1 MKIICLVISC
11 FSLSNAQFAGGF
23 DYDYLDYET
32 GGNYRGKYIG
42 DLSTHHHQVSGSV
55 YAVDKYTLLLKD
67 FTYNGGGKD
76 TFFMVGTTNQPS
88 RKGDIVP
95 NEYGKTNVLHR
106 YLNQEFTL
114 TVPNGKTIGELEWF
128 AVYDL
133 TEYEAYGSLRIPS
146 GFEPPDTYI
155 ASHLEG
161 RSNNIDADRVLVLDS
176 KTIMLEQFFY
186 DGKAGKGVHFYV
198 GRGPQPSSK
207 GVVVPD
213 ELGYLEPLRSYHG
226 EDVTLQLP
234 GTTTISDVRW
244 ISVYD
249 IDNQLD
255 LGHVIISENINVPP
269 SLSDVVDPDIQLPHC
284 QRLHSDLQ
292 VAWSVFSPSIT
303 IQLIA
308 NIDKDNEYIGFGFSP
323 KGSSQMVGSDVA
335 IAYYDG
341 NLGYVDDY
349 NITAKSPCSGIL
361 GVKKGV
367 CRDDDAHG
375 GQNDNQIQSYDN
387 HQRDG
392 IVTFTYRKT
401 IGNSHDAG
409 DLAIDEDGPNSIIW
423 ALGRLASPGGRRGR
437 KYPSFHHTYPKNHVQ
452 LDLNSDDTLMK
463 NNEESLYKCKPFV
476 KKASA
481 QMRRRKIENNKINP
495 KVKTWGPH
503 RHFDYS
509 LRTFDARLGP
519 PGGAKGYSGI
529 TGMPSNGFVW
539 YVNGY
544 VASELYMRRGLTYA
558 FRVEGGDDPYNPDFY
573 NPLVISTDPVG
584 GYERLSN
591 EKNSRIR
598 VLAGLEYTRRG
609 VPRPTASGNI

>member
-1 MKIICLVISC
+1 M
-11 FSLSNAQFAGGF
+11 
-23 DYDYLDYET
+23 
-32 GGNYRGKYIG
+32 
-42 DLSTHHHQVSGSV
+42 

-176 KTIMLEQFFY
+176 KTIMLEQFYY

-292 VAWSVFSPSIT
+292 VHIFLVKSKLST
-303 IQLIA
+303 I
-308 NIDKDNEYIGFGFSP
+308 
-323 KGSSQMVGSDVA
+323 
-335 IAYYDG
+335 
-341 NLGYVDDY
+341 
-349 NITAKSPCSGIL
+349 
-361 GVKKGV
+361 
-367 CRDDDAHG
+367 
-375 GQNDNQIQSYDN
+375 
-387 HQRDG
+387 
-392 IVTFTYRKT
+392 
-401 IGNSHDAG
+401 
-409 DLAIDEDGPNSIIW
+409 
-423 ALGRLASPGGRRGR
+423 
-437 KYPSFHHTYPKNHVQ
+437 
-452 LDLNSDDTLMK
+452 
-463 NNEESLYKCKPFV
+463 
-476 KKASA
+476 
-481 QMRRRKIENNKINP
+481 
-495 KVKTWGPH
+495 
-503 RHFDYS
+503 
-509 LRTFDARLGP
+509 
-519 PGGAKGYSGI
+519 
-529 TGMPSNGFVW
+529 
-539 YVNGY
+539 
-544 VASELYMRRGLTYA
+544 
-558 FRVEGGDDPYNPDFY
+558 
-573 NPLVISTDPVG
+573 VI
-584 GYERLSN
+584 
-591 EKNSRIR
+591 
-598 VLAGLEYTRRG
+598 
-609 VPRPTASGNI
+609 